1 MSAKYRLSQYHANET
16 TTSILSLFHA
26 YYFVVNHS
34 TPQTISLGIS
44 KTWSTIF
51 TFIIHGDIRKFVQIR
66 VYIKK
71 TIKLSK
77 CWITLSILKT
87 KKCRPHLGKLIR
99 HFLSFIN
106 IANWRRYS
114 WRLSIVMFIG
124 THISMFTFTR
134 LRLGFLNRLVNF
146 LDFFCVKFWGFQL
159 LLLFQ
164 ILWDINNIRMRLK
177 IIDDYWCCKPRVLF
191 GLQQNLKHNN

>member
-1 MSAKYRLSQYHANET
+1 MKATVQNLVNYKLKWNLTVLWLLFLNQHCLSCILWCNSATVDVCKIQAVPISCEWNDDDFYIAFVPCL
-16 TTSILSLFHA
+16 
-26 YYFVVNHS
+26 YFVVNHS

-77 CWITLSILKT
+77 CWITLPILKT

-99 HFLSFIN
+99 LITLFVIYQLSQIEDD
-106 IANWRRYS
+106 IHDVS
-114 WRLSIVMFIG
+114 QLSCLLG
-124 THISMFTFTR
+124 HIYQ
-134 LRLGFLNRLVNF
+134 
-146 LDFFCVKFWGFQL
+146 CL
-159 LLLFQ
+159 LLQ
-164 ILWDINNIRMRLK
+164 DWDWDFW
-177 IIDDYWCCKPRVLF
+177 IDS
-191 GLQQNLKHNN
+191 